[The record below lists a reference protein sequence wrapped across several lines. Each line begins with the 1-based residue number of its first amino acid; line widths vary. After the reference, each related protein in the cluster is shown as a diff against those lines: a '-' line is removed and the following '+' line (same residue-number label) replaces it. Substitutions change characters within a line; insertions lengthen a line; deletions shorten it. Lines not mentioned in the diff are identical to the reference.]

1 MNNNDNV
8 INVLFSTTETNLNIL
23 LNAHRKQ
30 EEELEKGYD
39 FVHEVEGLINNLIK
53 QGVEEYKS
61 NPNRVKQIS
70 LFKAE
75 YDKDLI

>member
-1 MNNNDNV
+1 MKNNDNV

-61 NPNRVKQIS
+61 NPNRVKQIK
-70 LFKAE
+70 LFKGE
-75 YDKDLI
+75 YDEDLI